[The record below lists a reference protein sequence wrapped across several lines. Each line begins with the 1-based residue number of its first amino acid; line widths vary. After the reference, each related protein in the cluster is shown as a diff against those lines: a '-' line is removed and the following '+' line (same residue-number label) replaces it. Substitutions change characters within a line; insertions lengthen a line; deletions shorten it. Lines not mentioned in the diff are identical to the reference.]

1 MVTSENAKNLATCN
15 SERKRGPVHSF
26 SNHKFRM
33 KARRQELKKK
43 SDSKL
48 YMAKKKLL
56 VKITSEKK
64 EAYFL
69 APA

>member
-1 MVTSENAKNLATCN
+1 MVTSENAKNLAT
-15 SERKRGPVHSF
+15 SFVRSF

-56 VKITSEKK
+56 VKITSKKK